1 MFPEGFISKKL
12 VNGVSNQSQRSTEIM
27 RNIGKEHQLGVSG
40 CFQFMGKLFQ
50 LLLLL
55 DKLLLLQNELFFL
68 LRQLLLLRFQ
78 YLLLAGKFPVQTVLS
93 AQRQPA
99 GALTDYRTAL
109 PVAWR
114 SGQDNDSSF
123 RLASLFFRQGWQ
135 YAWSASA

>member
-1 MFPEGFISKKL
+1 MGN
-12 VNGVSNQSQRSTEIM
+12 V
-27 RNIGKEHQLGVSG
+27 GKEHQLGVSG

-93 AQRQPA
+93 AQRKINGNQQA
-99 GALTDYRTAL
+99 
-109 PVAWR
+109 
-114 SGQDNDSSF
+114 DN
-123 RLASLFFRQGWQ
+123 QQ
-135 YAWSASA
+135 EH

>member
-12 VNGVSNQSQRSTEIM
+12 VYGVSNQSQRSTEIM

-55 DKLLLLQNELFFL
+55 DKLLLL

-93 AQRQPA
+93 AQRKINGNQQA
-99 GALTDYRTAL
+99 
-109 PVAWR
+109 
-114 SGQDNDSSF
+114 DN
-123 RLASLFFRQGWQ
+123 QQ
-135 YAWSASA
+135 EH